1 MYGVVCRAV
10 VRAPWD
16 RDVFDVAVGFSLAIS
31 QGAPCGAPETV
42 SFRCAHRHQL
52 ADLHGD
58 KTLDMH
64 FLCTRSGIFICTCR
78 RSGLGPYE
86 KGSSPRRNV
95 VLASAGVINEP
106 WRYKKQKRNINVFGL
121 RSTDTSSISH
131 IICVSVLQGIIDS
144 Y

>member
-31 QGAPCGAPETV
+31 QGAACGAPETV

-64 FLCTRSGIFICTCR
+64 FLCTRSGILYVHVGAPALDPT
-78 RSGLGPYE
+78 
-86 KGSSPRRNV
+86 
-95 VLASAGVINEP
+95 
-106 WRYKKQKRNINVFGL
+106 KKAAAQDE
-121 RSTDTSSISH
+121 T
-131 IICVSVLQGIIDS
+131 
-144 Y
+144 